1 MIEEKHANIEQI
13 ADVVCDDLST
23 RVYIGITFLLLVSAL
38 GISRHKPIFLC
49 MTGITN
55 HSLVLI
61 SEVIF

>member
-38 GISRHKPIFLC
+38 GISRHKPIFL
-49 MTGITN
+49 MYEWHYKPF
-55 HSLVLI
+55 HSC
-61 SEVIF
+61 